1 MANIVV
7 QGIMMKEE
15 PNAIFHNS
23 KFFVPIAESLFIDL
37 CDFFD
42 ENNPSLPN
50 VFVHVSVKW

>member
-23 KFFVPIAESLFIDL
+23 KFSIPIAKSLFINL
-37 CDFFD
+37 CNSFD
-42 ENNPSLPN
+42 EDDPSLPN
-50 VFVHVSVKW
+50 VLSLFS